1 MKRLGLLLP
10 LLLFLTFN
18 LTLRAQ
24 FITASEV
31 ERWVTSDYPSSD
43 YNLNSSYVY
52 LLNGD
57 VLREIFA
64 GEDLTRQE
72 RKTLGIKRGD
82 YPEYMYL
89 AVQMADPNDKDNDLT
104 IPLLI
109 HDVKD
114 PNHFK
119 RLTGYGGRLLENVPD
134 EVLRRGDITA
144 KVKFESFRGN
154 GSSDFWKKTAQI
166 SIELGKTATSLL
178 AAPLTGNF
186 LSLTRQIVPQVTQGL
201 NSLKKTED
209 DPGRMTSEFYI
220 QLLDHKLSPLYQEK
234 VVAATLYKIHWDVDR
249 KLPRSRFF
257 RNAHPETVDDL
268 KKLVNH
274 TTSTYILVAHTK
286 AEYNTD
292 HSELAYNQQYIEK
305 KSLDYR
311 KVRNA
316 EKKAVEKEF
325 LETLKLSVELKKQID
340 VFDNS
345 LNTKYPDWQAYSK
358 IIDLY
363 YDINVLRQEQLAALS
378 KRTTTVQEKYRLLYN
393 NVATDIDLWFDSE
406 LLGRARDISS
416 HLVRASGEASW
427 KNHPSEQLY
436 EQIELLDFFRDRVQ
450 QTEIQGKLPKEIE
463 SLETYSLSN
472 RVLAELELA
481 LYLREFQM
489 DPTLDNERKKAFLLE
504 KATTQ
509 YPLCRSCSRRVGEEI
524 ATIEN
529 LTHEQN
535 ILKYR
540 RISTE
545 YYERLGCYESLYSHL
560 DSLVKANQD
569 SLQMAPVLLG
579 EIKKDKD
586 TLDELANAYANLVG
600 QDYTKLSPEE
610 LEQLLS
616 RYYVNREK
624 LTAVVDR
631 LRGFALQ
638 EGMAGCLGDG
648 S

>member
-1 MKRLGLLLP
+1 MKKQNGLLS
-10 LLLFLTFN
+10 LLLLLAFATALH
-18 LTLRAQ
+18 AQ

-31 ERWVTSDYPSSD
+31 ERWVTPQYPSPD

-57 VLREIFA
+57 VLREVFA

-72 RKTLGIKRGD
+72 RKSLGIKKGD

-89 AVQMADPNDKDNDLT
+89 AVQIPDPNDKDNALT

-114 PNHFK
+114 PGHLK
-119 RLTGYGGRLLENVPD
+119 RLEGYGGRLLENIPD
-134 EVLRRGDITA
+134 EVLRQGDIVA

-154 GSSDFWKKTAQI
+154 DSNEFWKKTAQI

-186 LSLTRQIVPQVTQGL
+186 LSLTRQIVPQVTNGL
-201 NSLKKTED
+201 NSLKQTGV
-209 DPGRMTSEFYI
+209 DPQRMTSEFYI
-220 QLLDHKLSPLYQEK
+220 KLLDHKLSPLYQEK
-234 VVAATLYKIHWDVDR
+234 VVAATLYKVHWDVDA
-249 KLPRSRFF
+249 KLPKSRFF
-257 RNAHPETVDDL
+257 RNARPETVDDL
-268 KKLVNH
+268 IHLVNH

-325 LETLKLSVELKKQID
+325 LETLKLAVELKKQIE

-363 YDINVLRQEQLAALS
+363 YDIQQLKNEQLASLAP
-378 KRTTTVQEKYRLLYN
+378 RTPSVQEKYRQLYA
-393 NVATDIDLWFDSE
+393 NVATDVDLWFDSE
-406 LLGRARDISS
+406 LLGRAREISAY
-416 HLVRASGEASW
+416 LVDAAHSADYRQQDA
-427 KNHPSEQLY
+427 
-436 EQIELLDFFRDRVQ
+436 EQIYAQVELLDFFRDRVQ

-463 SLETYSLSN
+463 SLETFSLAN
-472 RVLAELELA
+472 RVLAHLEEA
-481 LYLREFQM
+481 LFLREFQV
-489 DPTLDNERKKAFLLE
+489 DPALDNEQKKSQLLE

-509 YPLCRSCSRRVGEEI
+509 YPLCRSCSRRAGEEI
-524 ATIEN
+524 AAIEN
-529 LTHEQN
+529 LSHEQN
-535 ILKYR
+535 ILQYR

-545 YYERLGCYESLYSHL
+545 YYEKLGCYETLYSQL
-560 DSLVKANQD
+560 EKLIQSNQD
-569 SLQMAPVLLG
+569 SLQMAPVLLE

-586 TLDELANAYANLVG
+586 TLDELANVYANLVG
-600 QDYTKLSPEE
+600 QDYTQLNPGQ
-610 LEQLLS
+610 LEALLS
-616 RYYVNREK
+616 RYYINREK

-631 LRGFALQ
+631 LRGFAFEESQ
-638 EGMAGCLGDG
+638 TDCLRGG